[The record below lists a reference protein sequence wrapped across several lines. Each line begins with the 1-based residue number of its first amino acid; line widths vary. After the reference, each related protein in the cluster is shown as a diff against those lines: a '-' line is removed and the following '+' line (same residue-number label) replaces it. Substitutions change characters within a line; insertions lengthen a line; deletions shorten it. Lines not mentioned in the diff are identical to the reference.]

1 MSIVSGSQGLENKD
15 YEIVKLNLLAFPRD
29 VTPICE
35 LTGSK
40 ATVQL
45 VTSYCSFYYANE
57 ECAQQAWFGIL
68 KKIVHLLPP
77 LLQSP
82 PIVGTQEERAKRSK
96 ALLLN
101 KKSLAEYCLTEAS
114 NLLSVRKFQLAK
126 PAALQA
132 LKFFQ
137 ALDGERAVSTIEPY
151 LQLGQS
157 SLGMQDIKK
166 AEEFLSL
173 ANWIILNNDVS
184 DKIRSKFHILLGRV
198 FVARGDFEHAKSE
211 FASCIFHSSKYYGA
225 ESITTSMGY
234 FRLGDAF
241 LALGN
246 VEVALD
252 FYDKVVDIWYKYLT
266 KLYTVQSATNT
277 RTSKG
282 ILTLA
287 VPSKPTESSKMDDTD
302 MNIGEA
308 LTEEEIADGRS
319 QLAQILDNRR
329 RILGNRHIAIGEVQY
344 TLGLFEY
351 LILNSD
357 NAASTFTLAA
367 LEAYESNYGVEHM
380 STKHVAIVHELIN
393 SRNG

>member
-1 MSIVSGSQGLENKD
+1 MSLADSRTSGIDNKD
-15 YEIVKLNLLAFPRD
+15 YDIVKLNLLAFPRD

-45 VTSYCSFYYANE
+45 VTPYCSFYYANE

-101 KKSLAEYCLTEAS
+101 KKSLADYCLTEAS

-137 ALDGERAVSTIEPY
+137 DLDGERAVSTIEPY

-173 ANWIILNNDVS
+173 ANWIILNNQVS
-184 DKIRSKFHILLGRV
+184 DKTRSKFHMLLGRV
-198 FVARGDFEHAKSE
+198 FVARGDFENAKSE
-211 FASCIFHSSKYYGA
+211 FASCIFYASKYFGA

-234 FRLGDAF
+234 FRLGDTF

-246 VEVALD
+246 VEIALD

-266 KLYTVQSATNT
+266 KLYSVSASNSAQNT
-277 RTSKG
+277 GLVS
-282 ILTLA
+282 LA
-287 VPSKPTESSKMDDTD
+287 VPSKPDIQTLEQQE
-302 MNIGEA
+302 MNLGEA

-367 LEAYESNYGVEHM
+367 LEAYESNYGVEHL
-380 STKHVAIVHELIN
+380 STKHVAAVHELIN
-393 SRNG
+393 SNR

>member
-1 MSIVSGSQGLENKD
+1 MSLADSRVSGFDNKD
-15 YEIVKLNLLAFPRD
+15 CEIVKLNLLAFPRD

-45 VTSYCSFYYANE
+45 VTPHCSFYYANE
-57 ECAQQAWFGIL
+57 ECAQQSWFGIL

-82 PIVGTQEERAKRSK
+82 PIVGTQEERAKRAK

-137 ALDGERAVSTIEPY
+137 DLDGERAVSTSEPY

-157 SLGMQDIKK
+157 ALGMQDIKK

-173 ANWIILNNDVS
+173 ANWIILNNEVS
-184 DKIRSKFHILLGRV
+184 DKTRSKFHVLLGRV
-198 FVARGDFEHAKSE
+198 FVARGDFESAKSE
-211 FASCIFHSSKYYGA
+211 FASCIFYASKYYGA

-234 FRLGDAF
+234 FRLGDTF

-266 KLYTVQSATNT
+266 KLYSVQSSTNKIET
-277 RTSKG
+277 KG
-282 ILTLA
+282 ILSLA
-287 VPSKPTESSKMDDTD
+287 VPNKPDTKAIEETD
-302 MNIGEA
+302 MNFGES

-367 LEAYESNYGVEHM
+367 LEAYESNYGLDHL
-380 STKHVAIVHELIN
+380 STKHVAAVHELIN
-393 SRNG
+393 SNR